1 MAPAVSNRPNGRRRM
16 LHTSTI
22 AEAAASVRSAAGT
35 TRLAREPPRAAMF
48 TSG

>member
-35 TRLAREPPRAAMF
+35 RLAREPPGAAMF